1 MIKVLT
7 TVAGWFGLGWIKF
20 ALYGVGVLALVGTIL
35 GTYYSWKHG
44 VETRALADWN
54 KQQVEEVLKNQAENA
69 AKLAEIAQYAE
80 QLKAEQARDLEA
92 LEAKTK
98 SILDWLD
105 TPEAKKKDRGASDVL
120 KRTMD
125 ELRKMK

>member
-54 KQQVEEVLKNQAENA
+54 KHQAENA